1 MMLYRLLVI
10 LHLIGASTWIGGHVV
25 LVRVILPAARRAND
39 AGPVRE
45 FERSFGRIGMASLL
59 VQAITGAWL
68 VSISPFIGGWGSMF
82 REPTAATHL
91 ALAKLLMLVIILAMA
106 GHASHRI
113 LPRLSAETLGR
124 LARHAWIVTVLSI
137 LMLACGAGIR
147 LGGLFT

>member
-1 MMLYRLLVI
+1 MLYRLLVI
-10 LHLIGASTWIGGHVV
+10 LHLFGAVTWIGGHLV

-39 AGPVRE
+39 PAPVRE
-45 FERSFGRIGMASLL
+45 FERSFGQTAIAALVLQIG
-59 VQAITGAWL
+59 TGLWL
-68 VSISPFIGGWGSMF
+68 VSASPFIGGWSSMF

-91 ALAKLLMLVIILAMA
+91 ALAKLVLLVIVLAMA

-124 LARHAWIVTVLSI
+124 FAIHAWIVTVLS
-137 LMLACGAGIR
+137 LVMLVCGAGIR